1 MMKAQ
6 LVSLEE
12 KIEVI
17 LKLRMIQ
24 LFVKVHFR
32 IDLS

>member
-6 LVSLEE
+6 LASLEKRTE
-12 KIEVI
+12 MLPKLGVI
-17 LKLRMIQ
+17 R